1 VRVGSYASSQE
12 AATAKTAFEKQTK
25 TIAYIAGR

>member
-1 VRVGSYASSQE
+1 VRVGSYGSSQE
-12 AATAKTAFEKQTK
+12 AIAAKGAFEKQTS